1 MTCAQSARRLRG
13 GKSGK
18 VGKGLGTLPSNTAHK
33 HPISE
38 GSGRTNMVAEAR
50 KSRVI
55 VVVVATTTGSATR
68 SHLASILPNRRQGY
82 PTSDERVLDL
92 RNAIPPANDAD
103 KGRVPESRRRTC
115 RTPHTDTN
123 TATSGTA
130 RRANGGGGLAQ
141 GGVGSQESNLRSQ
154 VDFARSV
161 AAPPPL
167 LNVVCP

>member
-1 MTCAQSARRLRG
+1 
-13 GKSGK
+13 
-18 VGKGLGTLPSNTAHK
+18 
-33 HPISE
+33 
-38 GSGRTNMVAEAR
+38 MVADAR

-55 VVVVATTTGSATR
+55 VVVVATTTGSATQ

-141 GGVGSQESNLRSQ
+141 GGRWSARVELAKPSRMKWNDADKGRVPERCVSLGSSGCTLVSWGY
-154 VDFARSV
+154 
-161 AAPPPL
+161 L
-167 LNVVCP
+167 